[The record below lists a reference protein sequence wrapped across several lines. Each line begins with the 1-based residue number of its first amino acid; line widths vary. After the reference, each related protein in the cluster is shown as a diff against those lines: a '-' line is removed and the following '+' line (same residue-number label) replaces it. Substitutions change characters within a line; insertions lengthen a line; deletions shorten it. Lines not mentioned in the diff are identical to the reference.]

1 MFQEPSNYRD
11 IIRKRKGF
19 TWGGLPKKSNNVSDK
34 SEFKTERKLV
44 QELLGRRE
52 LNLF

>member
-11 IIRKRKGF
+11 IIRIKKGF

-34 SEFKTERKLV
+34 SEFKTDRNLV
-44 QELLGRRE
+44 QEQLDWRE